1 MRWKNDKEIIDLFWI
16 GSFSLGLIL
25 GFQGDRVNNVTFIK
39 LAYILGAG
47 GFFTITCTLGISKL
61 ISISKK

>member
-1 MRWKNDKEIIDLFWI
+1 MTKKLLIFI
-16 GSFSLGLIL
+16 GMVVFLLGLIL

-39 LAYILGAG
+39 LAYILGGG

-61 ISISKK
+61 ISISKN